1 MAEVG
6 LVVFARMALA
16 VAKEALPE
24 RRSRFSKRLFTQPQL
39 LACLL
44 VMRREG
50 WTFRRTEIRLAEHGE
65 LRSALELA
73 TVPDFT
79 TLYRF
84 LRRLSPTQMDRA
96 LATCLEKAGAPG
108 APATVAIDGTGLR
121 ATAVSAHY
129 QARRGNELRP
139 RWLKWLVTMDLERRL
154 ILAQEAKPGPAND
167 VANFRPLLSQAAE
180 RVPVTTVLADAEFDA
195 RKNHEHAQAMG
206 VLSVIPPKRNRPGWK
221 PRGRRKELTENFP
234 RELYA
239 RRSLVESLFSAVKR
253 RLSDLA
259 PGRLLDTQILQALL
273 LGIAYDIDRLRR
285 ARPSQRL

>member
-1 MAEVG
+1 M
-6 LVVFARMALA
+6 FARMALA

-50 WTFRRTEIRLAEHGE
+50 WTFRRTEIRLADHAE
-65 LRSALELA
+65 LRTALEIA
-73 TVPDFT
+73 TVPDYT

-84 LRRLSPTQMDRA
+84 MRRLEGTDLERT
-96 LATCLEKAGAPG
+96 LATCLEKAGMPDAPV
-108 APATVAIDGTGLR
+108 TLAIDGTGLR
-121 ATAVSAHY
+121 TTAVSAHY
-129 QARRGNELRP
+129 QARRGNDLKP
-139 RWLKWLVTMDLERRL
+139 QWLKWLVAMDLERRL
-154 ILAQEAKPGPAND
+154 ILAQEAKAGPAND
-167 VANFRPLLSQAAE
+167 VASFRPLLSQAAE
-180 RVPVTTVLADAEFDA
+180 RVPVASVLADAEFDA
-195 RKNHEHAQAMG
+195 RKNHEHAQAMD

-253 RLSDLA
+253 KLGDVA
-259 PGRLLDTQILQALL
+259 PGRLIETQILQALL
-273 LGIAYDIDRLRR
+273 LGIAYDIDRLRHAKR
-285 ARPSQRL
+285 SPRLCESPSQP